1 MMQSPRKWDL
11 GLSVHNIANAV
22 YDVHGP
28 ICTII
33 ASHPGIA
40 LPKVIYGGGIMP
52 DIEYTDEE
60 IRKMCVEQYRK
71 DGVLDG

>member
-40 LPKVIYGGGIMP
+40 LPKVIYGGGSCRILNTRMKRSG
-52 DIEYTDEE
+52 ECAWNNTV
-60 IRKMCVEQYRK
+60 RTVC
-71 DGVLDG
+71 